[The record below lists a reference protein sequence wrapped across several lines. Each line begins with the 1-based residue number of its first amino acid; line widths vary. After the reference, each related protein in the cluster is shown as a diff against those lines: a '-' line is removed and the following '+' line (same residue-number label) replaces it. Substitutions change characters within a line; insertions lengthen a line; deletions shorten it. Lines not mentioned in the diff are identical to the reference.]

1 MNKAFVLYAFGLF
14 AVSLAIGLPSISWI
28 SPATYLFV
36 FPVVAIWL
44 WKSDG
49 YSLWDLGFRFNQGWH
64 NSLVKGL
71 LFGLA
76 IPISLEVAQI
86 LCGWTILSPRG
97 DPIGDLPIYLLR
109 ILIQMAISVSIE
121 EFVFRGY
128 FFQAMEHK
136 AGIVPTSLLTSL
148 LWGLGHI
155 TAMIKEGLSLISIL
169 IGMTTFLMTGIAL
182 CISYLKAKK
191 LLWLPFGIHYGL
203 NISFSLIGWFFITKY
218 NAPDW
223 WIGNPAWSPESGLI
237 GILVWTIIAF
247 FLWWCFDDKKKSD
260 ISNQSQ

>member
-1 MNKAFVLYAFGLF
+1 MNKAFVLYVFGLF

-49 YSLWDLGFRFNQGWH
+49 HSLRDLGFRFNQGWY
-64 NSLVKGL
+64 NGLIRGL

-76 IPISLEVAQI
+76 IPISLQVAQI

-97 DPIGDLPIYLLR
+97 EPIGDLPIYLLR
-109 ILIQMAISVSIE
+109 ILIQMTLTVAIE
-121 EFVFRGY
+121 EFIFRGY
-128 FFQAMEHK
+128 FFQTLEHK

-155 TAMIKEGLSLISIL
+155 TAMIKEKLSPILIL
-169 IGMTTFLMTGIAL
+169 IGMTTFLIMGIAL

-191 LLWLPFGIHYGL
+191 LLWLPFGIHFGV

-237 GILVWTIIAF
+237 GILAWTVIAF
-247 FLWWCFDDKKKSD
+247 VLWSRIDNKKR
-260 ISNQSQ
+260 SNSTNRL